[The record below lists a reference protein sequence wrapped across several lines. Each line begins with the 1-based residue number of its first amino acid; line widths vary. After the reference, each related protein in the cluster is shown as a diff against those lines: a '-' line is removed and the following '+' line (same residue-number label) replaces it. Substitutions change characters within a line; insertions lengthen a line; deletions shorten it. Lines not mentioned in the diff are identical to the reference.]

1 MLYAIVVAGGSG
13 SRMQSATP
21 KQFLPLMG
29 KPLMVHAI
37 NTFLQFDE
45 RLKVI
50 VVLPE
55 NEQGRQKEILSHVSD
70 PHRLQF
76 TKGGQSRFQSV
87 KNGLNCINT
96 EGIVF
101 VHDAVRPMIDQS
113 LLQRC

>member
-29 KPLMVHAI
+29 KPVMVHAI

-45 RLKVI
+45 KLKVI

-70 PHRLQF
+70 SPSCAFYPWR
-76 TKGGQSRFQSV
+76 SV
-87 KNGLNCINT
+87 PFSIRKKWFKLFKFRWDC
-96 EGIVF
+96 F
-101 VHDAVRPMIDQS
+101 CA
-113 LLQRC
+113 